1 MIILRKKRIIMIICL
16 FFVSLYGFSFK
27 IANEDLTIN
36 KKSIETVSTPVTN
49 KVIIVDAGH
58 GTPDEGAESS
68 NGTTEAQIN
77 LKIALKL
84 QQLLEQSGCTV
95 LLTRSDENAIYD
107 VESESIRDKKITD
120 IYNRVKIGN
129 ESSADIFV
137 SIHLNKIPQEQYYG
151 WQTFY
156 NKGNENSKVLATCIQ
171 NNLNTAI
178 QKENK
183 RTPALLNTVYIMKHI
198 EIPITIVECGFLSNP
213 EEEKLLQTDNYQDK
227 LAWGIYNGIN
237 EFFYCIG
244 KSTNSLK

>member
-1 MIILRKKRIIMIICL
+1 MLILKRKRIIVMMCM
-16 FFVSLYGFSFK
+16 FFVSLYAFSFK
-27 IANEDLTIN
+27 IANEDLTLN

-58 GTPDEGAESS
+58 GTPDEGAESL
-68 NGTTEAQIN
+68 NGITEAEIN

-84 QQLLEQSGCTV
+84 QNLLEQSGCTV
-95 LLTRSDENAIYD
+95 LLTRSDENSIY
-107 VESESIRDKKITD
+107 EEGSSSIKEKKITD
-120 IYNRVKIGN
+120 IHNRVKIGN

-137 SIHLNKIPQEQYYG
+137 SIHLNKIPEQQYYG

-156 NKGNENSKVLATCIQ
+156 KNGSEESKLLATEIQ
-171 NNLNTAI
+171 NNLNDAI

-183 RTPALLNTVYIMKHI
+183 RIPAMLNSVYIMKNV

-213 EEEKLLQTDNYQDK
+213 EEEELLQTDEYQNK

-237 EFFYCIG
+237 NYFY
-244 KSTNSLK
+244 NEQ